1 MKAWYFNEKISVRPD
16 YVYTLIY
23 TVWTRGP
30 VLLSKWLDRFDAKDG
45 VFRKVAAAQC
55 QSKSLNKTRMKPDQR
70 LRKSR
75 FHVNL
80 VECIIY
86 AAPVETASLAT
97 RLATK

>member
-1 MKAWYFNEKISVRPD
+1 MLKGGIRVETSERVEQCRRAPI
-16 YVYTLIY
+16 
-23 TVWTRGP
+23 RGP

-45 VFRKVAAAQC
+45 VFRKVAVAQC
-55 QSKSLNKTRMKPDQR
+55 QSKSLSKTRMKPDRR

-97 RLATK
+97 RLDTK

>member
-1 MKAWYFNEKISVRPD
+1 MITYELVLKLTIRYSTEDGGRVRS
-16 YVYTLIY
+16 
-23 TVWTRGP
+23 RGP

-55 QSKSLNKTRMKPDQR
+55 QSKSLSKTRMKPDRR

-86 AAPVETASLAT
+86 AAPVETASVAT

>member
-1 MKAWYFNEKISVRPD
+1 MKNLASPGKTWPGGN
-16 YVYTLIY
+16 
-23 TVWTRGP
+23 TRGA

-55 QSKSLNKTRMKPDQR
+55 QSKSLSKTRMKPDRR

-86 AAPVETASLAT
+86 AAPVQTASAAT

>member
-1 MKAWYFNEKISVRPD
+1 MAWQYFFEKQLSYLFHVNILETGSN
-16 YVYTLIY
+16 
-23 TVWTRGP
+23 RGP
-30 VLLSKWLDRFDAKDG
+30 VLLSKWLDRIDAKDG
-45 VFRKVAAAQC
+45 VFRKVAVAQC
-55 QSKSLNKTRMKPDQR
+55 QSKSLSKTRMKPDRR

-86 AAPVETASLAT
+86 AAPVQTASAAT

>member
-1 MKAWYFNEKISVRPD
+1 MVVHCGPVMTSI
-16 YVYTLIY
+16 
-23 TVWTRGP
+23 RGP

-55 QSKSLNKTRMKPDQR
+55 QSKSLSKTRMKPDQR